1 MKVQSKTTLMLPR
14 RKPTFFLVFIL
25 QLVACSLW
33 GQVLQKRTVTV
44 SDYSK
49 WGELRLDKMS
59 TDGQWI
65 SYTMSYQT
73 GLDTL
78 FAKNAKSLKTH
89 AFPLGL
95 AGDFITPNWFACQTN
110 KELHLLNLKTSKQE
124 TVPDVTRYVYSSTTR
139 RLLIL
144 VNESVKGNALIIR
157 NPDGTILERIEGVNE
172 FLMDPT
178 TQMILY
184 TTTINNTHAI
194 TLLELSRKNKKT
206 VLLSGMS
213 SFTNLVWQKKA
224 KALSFIQKS
233 TDVLGAG
240 NTVFYYTLFDKK
252 LYIPNTEIRQK
263 FLGDSLLIQ
272 TGGYELKISDDMQ
285 KVFFIVEQNNRSKDT
300 LKDSDVQLWN
310 GNAKWIYP
318 MEEKQKASKG
328 IHLALWYP
336 KKDSYQLISNDTL
349 PQFMLTG
356 DQKYAI
362 ISNTKQYE
370 PQYAFEG
377 PRDFYLVN
385 LSSGKKELF
394 LKKHYGY
401 VLYTTPSPDGKYIAY
416 FQKKNWWV
424 YDIAKKTH
432 TNITQNKKQSFL
444 HNEKEHP
451 QNESAFSNLGWTPQD
466 KEIILYDAYD
476 LWAISPDGISAR
488 RLTHGRET
496 QTRFRLA
503 GYSNRTVE
511 KPNYTGMIHDPID
524 LNQGL
529 LLETTNKEGAFG
541 YYKWSLK
548 SNDKLILSSNTR
560 LDQLIQ
566 STSTDTFVYR
576 EQRYDL
582 SPRLMLQN
590 HLDKVPKL
598 IVESNPQQREFYWGK
613 SELIQYKNT
622 KGESLQAILYY
633 PAAYTSQKKYPM
645 IVYIYEKLSQSLH
658 NKYINPSQFTGD
670 GVFNISTFTTQGYFV
685 LAPDISYEIG
695 NVGISATDCVVS
707 ATNKVIAQG
716 LVLPNKIGLIGHSF
730 GGYETDFIITQTSLF
745 ASAVAGSAA
754 TNLTSFYLT
763 VGASGRPDMWR
774 FESQQW
780 RMGKSLF
787 DDKTGYDRN
796 SPIVHVKNITTPLLS
811 WTGGNDKQVNWN
823 QSIEFYLALRR
834 LQKQHIMLLYPKEG
848 HNLSNN
854 QNRKD
859 LFTRLHQWFD
869 YHLKDIPPAFWIKSG
884 LKY

>member
-1 MKVQSKTTLMLPR
+1 MKVQTKTTVMLPW

-33 GQVLQKRTVTV
+33 GQVLQKRTVTI
-44 SDYSK
+44 SDYPR

-59 TDGQWI
+59 TDGRWV
-65 SYTMSYQT
+65 SYTMSYQS

-78 FAKNAKSLKTH
+78 FIKDTKSLKTH

-95 AGDFITPNWFACQTN
+95 AGDFITPDWFACQTT
-110 KELHLLNLKTSKQE
+110 KELHLINLKTGKQE
-124 TVPDVTRYVYSSTTR
+124 TVSSVSHYVYAAKAN

-144 VNESVKGNALIIR
+144 LNEKAKGNALMIR
-157 NPDGTILERIEGVNE
+157 NPNGMIEERIEGVHE

-178 TQMILY
+178 NQMLLY
-184 TTTINNTHAI
+184 TTSIDNKHTVA
-194 TLLELSRKNKKT
+194 LLELSKKNRKT
-206 VLLSGMS
+206 ILQSGWT

-224 KALSFIQKS
+224 EALAFIQKS
-233 TDVLGAG
+233 TDVMGTG
-240 NTVFYYTLFDKK
+240 NTIFYYTLSKKK
-252 LYIPNTEIRQK
+252 LYIPSTEIQHR
-263 FLGDSLLIQ
+263 FLGDSLFIS
-272 TGGYELKISDDMQ
+272 TGGYELKISDDMDS
-285 KVFFIVEQNNRSKDT
+285 VFFTVEQNNRSKDT

-318 MEEKQKASKG
+318 MEEKQKASKE
-328 IHLALWYP
+328 IHLALWRP

-356 DQKYAI
+356 EQKYAI

-370 PQYAFEG
+370 PQYDYDG
-377 PRDFYLVN
+377 PRDFYLVDIAT
-385 LSSGKKELF
+385 GKKELF
-394 LKKHYGY
+394 LKKHLGY

-424 YDIAKKTH
+424 YDITKKTH
-432 TNITQNKKQSFL
+432 TNITKDSKQAFR
-444 HNEKEHP
+444 HNEREYP
-451 QNESAFSNLGWTPQD
+451 QNESAFSNLGWTPHD
-466 KEIILYDAYD
+466 KEIILCDAYD
-476 LWAISPDGISAR
+476 LWAISPDGISSR
-488 RLTHGRET
+488 RLTQGREN

-511 KPNYTGMIHDPID
+511 KPNYTGMIHDAID
-524 LNQGL
+524 LDQGL
-529 LLETTNKEGAFG
+529 LLETTDKKGAFG
-541 YYKWSLK
+541 YYKWSPHANEELV
-548 SNDKLILSSNTR
+548 LSSNTR
-560 LDQLIQ
+560 LDQLILA
-566 STSTDTFVYR
+566 TSTDTFVYR

-582 SPRLMLQN
+582 SPRLMLRKRT
-590 HLDKVPKL
+590 DEAPKV
-598 IVESNPQQREFYWGK
+598 IVQSNPQQQQFYWGK

-622 KGESLQAILYY
+622 KGESLQGILYY
-633 PAAYTSQKKYPM
+633 PAAHASQKKYPM

-707 ATNKVIAQG
+707 ATNEVISKG
-716 LVLPNKIGLIGHSF
+716 LVLPDKIGLIGHSF
-730 GGYETDFIITQTSLF
+730 GGYETDFIITQTNLF
-745 ASAVAGSAA
+745 AAAVAGSAA

-763 VGASGRPDMWR
+763 VGATGRPDMWR

-787 DDKTGYDRN
+787 EDRTGYDRN

-811 WTGGNDKQVNWN
+811 WTGGDDKQVNWN

-834 LQKQHIMLLYPKEG
+834 LQKEHIMLLYPKER
-848 HNLSNN
+848 HNLSND

-859 LFTRLHQWFD
+859 LFIRLHQWFD
-869 YHLKDIPPAFWIKSG
+869 YHLKDMPPASWIEKG
-884 LKY
+884 LK